1 MNTISDSVKHLIIIN
16 AIFFLATLIFGDIIY
31 DLFSLHYF
39 ENPRFEVWQ
48 PLTHMFMH
56 GNLNHILFNMFGL
69 WMFGSPLE
77 KMWGRNKF
85 IYFYL
90 SAGFGAALV
99 QMLVYYYQFSS
110 ISTEIYQLGY
120 GFNSIDKLLNEGL
133 YDTRI
138 LDQIS
143 ESTLIS
149 LVQSYNSSMVG
160 ASGALYG
167 ILVAFAIIFPNSEL
181 FILFIPFPVKAKYLV
196 PVLIFG
202 DLFFG
207 FSSYSV
213 GPIAHFAHLGGALT
227 GFLLMWYWKKNQFNK
242 NRWDL

>member
-1 MNTISDSVKHLIIIN
+1 MNAISDSVKHLIIIN

-31 DLFSLHYF
+31 NLFSLHYF
-39 ENPRFEVWQ
+39 ENPRFEIWQ

>member
-1 MNTISDSVKHLIIIN
+1 MNAISDSVKHLIIIN
-16 AIFFLATLIFGDIIY
+16 AIFFLATLIFGDVIY
-31 DLFSLHYF
+31 NLFSLHYF
-39 ENPRFEVWQ
+39 ENPRFEIWQ

>member
-1 MNTISDSVKHLIIIN
+1 MNNISDSVKHLIIIN
-16 AIFFLATLIFGDIIY
+16 AIFFLATLIFGDVIY
-31 DLFSLHYF
+31 NLFSLHYF
-39 ENPRFEVWQ
+39 ENPRFEIWQ

-227 GFLLMWYWKKNQFNK
+227 GFLMMWYWKKNQFNK

>member
-1 MNTISDSVKHLIIIN
+1 MNAISDSVKHLIIIN
-16 AIFFLATLIFGDIIY
+16 AIFFLATLIFGDVIY
-31 DLFSLHYF
+31 NLFSLHYF
-39 ENPRFEVWQ
+39 ENPRFEIWQ

-120 GFNSIDKLLNEGL
+120 GFNSIDKLLNEGI

>member
-1 MNTISDSVKHLIIIN
+1 MNAISDSVKHLIIIN
-16 AIFFLATLIFGDIIY
+16 AIFFLATLIFGDVIY
-31 DLFSLHYF
+31 NLFSLHYF
-39 ENPRFEVWQ
+39 ENPRFEIWQ

-120 GFNSIDKLLNEGL
+120 DFNSIDKLLNEGL

>member
-1 MNTISDSVKHLIIIN
+1 MNNISDSVKHLIIIN

-31 DLFSLHYF
+31 NLFSLHYF
-39 ENPRFEVWQ
+39 ENPRFEIWQ

-167 ILVAFAIIFPNSEL
+167 VLVAFAIIFPNSEL

>member
-1 MNTISDSVKHLIIIN
+1 MNAISDSVKHLIIIN

-31 DLFSLHYF
+31 NLFSLHYF
-39 ENPRFEVWQ
+39 ENPRFEIWQ

-143 ESTLIS
+143 ESSLIS